1 MSCTKIR
8 KATMINAARAQVN
21 EDTRIAGLSS
31 SCGFDI
37 ITDLEDMFVDRPG
50 TLEDFLEN
58 Q

>member
-1 MSCTKIR
+1 
-8 KATMINAARAQVN
+8 MINAARAQVN